1 MRGMVTKEINQV
13 AYDLLGLK
21 EISTAELML
30 MPYVQY
36 TMMNSKKLDPQRM
49 NNEDRAI
56 LSQWRSN
63 NWIEGGASGLTI
75 TKDFWDAINEILWLG
90 YVND

>member
-1 MRGMVTKEINQV
+1 MVTGEINQV
-13 AYDLLGLK
+13 AYDLLGIK
-21 EISTAELML
+21 EITTAELRL
-30 MPYVQY
+30 MPYIQY

-63 NWIEGGASGLTI
+63 KWIEGGASGLTI
-75 TKDFWDAINEILWLG
+75 TKDFWGAINEIMWLG